1 MQPTWKRKITENPF
15 EEHTR
20 VSMKLKKLALPILM
34 KALHVLNTLCG
45 CPQLILQEILLEG
58 RKHQKNLSN
67 ESLHFE
73 NLCKMVRHRYS
84 AFLWENVVPFLRWCT
99 EGEKNGINRQ
109 MSYLSLRISRFF
121 RFSSAK
127 LHCFISTISFT
138 FSSICGQANHTTN
151 SYYFPLSERMNALH
165 CRAMQITTFQNFLG
179 TLQESQRDRSRVRTL
194 WPDNAPCDIS

>member
-1 MQPTWKRKITENPF
+1 
-15 EEHTR
+15 
-20 VSMKLKKLALPILM
+20 MKLKKLALPILM

-67 ESLHFE
+67 ESLHTE

-84 AFLWENVVPFLRWCT
+84 AFLWGKCGPILEMMYR
-99 EGEKNGINRQ
+99 GGKNGINRH

-121 RFSSAK
+121 LFSSAK
-127 LHCFISTISFT
+127 LHCFISTVSFT

-151 SYYFPLSERMNALH
+151 SYNFPLSEGMNALY

-179 TLQESQRDRSRVRTL
+179 TLQESQRVRSRVRTS
-194 WPDNAPCDIS
+194 WPDNAPCDIP